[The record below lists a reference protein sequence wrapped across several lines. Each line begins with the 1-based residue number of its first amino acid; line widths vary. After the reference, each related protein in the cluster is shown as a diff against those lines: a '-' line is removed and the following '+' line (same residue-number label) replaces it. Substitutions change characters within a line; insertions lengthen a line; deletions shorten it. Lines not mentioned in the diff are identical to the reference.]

1 MMKPVK
7 NIFVIFGTL
16 DALEAKD
23 TLICLTGLRYG
34 LLKALFSTMQRGKN
48 WKIYAMEHMHMES
61 KICLKYGLPDLNLLY
76 CIYQFLED

>member
-23 TLICLTGLRYG
+23 TFICLTGLRYG
-34 LLKALFSTMQRGKN
+34 LLKALFSRMQRGKN
-48 WKIYAMEHMHMES
+48 GKIYA
-61 KICLKYGLPDLNLLY
+61 I
-76 CIYQFLED
+76 FLTHGKSV